1 MEDRKIDKALEYYKE
16 TKKDILAFVNR
27 TTNLNAYMVISK
39 GEELADIDAKIS
51 ALEIA
56 KNN

>member
-1 MEDRKIDKALEYYKE
+1 MDTKIDKALEYYKE
-16 TKKDILAFVNR
+16 TKQEILDFVNR
-27 TTNLNAYMVISK
+27 TSNLNTYMVISK
-39 GEELADIDAKIS
+39 GEELADIESKIS

>member
-1 MEDRKIDKALEYYKE
+1 MEDLKIDKALEYYKE
-16 TKKDILAFVNR
+16 TKEEILAFVNKS
-27 TTNLNAYMVISK
+27 TNLNAYIVISK
-39 GEELADIDAKIS
+39 GKELSEIDAKIS

>member
-1 MEDRKIDKALEYYKE
+1 
-16 TKKDILAFVNR
+16 
-27 TTNLNAYMVISK
+27 MVISK
-39 GEELADIDAKIS
+39 GQELADIDAKIS

>member
-1 MEDRKIDKALEYYKE
+1 MEDIKIDKALEYYKE
-16 TKKDILAFVNR
+16 RKEEILAFVNK
-27 TTNLNAYMVISK
+27 TTNLNAHMVISK
-39 GEELADIDAKIS
+39 GQELSDIDAKIS